1 MLFLADMGISQKTV
15 LWLRAN
21 GHDCVH
27 LRDECLQTLDDELI
41 IEKTRGEG
49 RIIITFDLDFAALMA
64 ISNAKMHSVII
75 LRLKNQKPDN
85 QILKLSLPIEETGLY
100 LIDGAIISIDEA
112 GYRVRHLP
120 LRKSD

>member
-1 MLFLADMGISQKTV
+1 MM
-15 LWLRAN
+15 N
-21 GHDCVH
+21 
-27 LRDECLQTLDDELI
+27 
-41 IEKTRGEG
+41 EG

-64 ISNAKMHSVII
+64 ISNAKMPSVII

>member
-1 MLFLADMGISQKTV
+1 M
-15 LWLRAN
+15 WLRAN

-27 LRDECLQTLDDELI
+27 LRDEGLQTLDDELI
-41 IEKTRGEG
+41 IEKARGEG

-64 ISNAKMHSVII
+64 ISNAKMPSVII
-75 LRLKNQKPDN
+75 FRLKNQKPDN
-85 QILKLSLPIEETGLY
+85 QILKLSLTIGESFLY
-100 LIDGAIISIDEA
+100 LINGAIISIDEV